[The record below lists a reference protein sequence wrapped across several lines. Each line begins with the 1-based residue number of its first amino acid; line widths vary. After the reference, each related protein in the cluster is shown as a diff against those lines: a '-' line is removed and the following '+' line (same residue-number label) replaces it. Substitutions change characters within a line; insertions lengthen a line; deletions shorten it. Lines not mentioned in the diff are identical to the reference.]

1 MKKKFLSL
9 MMAAAVVATTSVSA
23 FAAGE
28 VDNSVTGETTI
39 NNVLDSSPR
48 SHEVTITGKVQS
60 ETGEMPATNFKVTV
74 PTAANFTVTSG
85 GKVVGPEL
93 KVKNEGPQTI
103 EVHATDFYKET
114 DGSLKVVAATTDLTN
129 QPRTT
134 MSLRLTV
141 NGEDKVHL
149 GADGTKIGVFPTGA
163 LENKVANDQGKLL
176 TLAPGVDGEQTET
189 IQIKGSA
196 GTGTESMDHAATDT
210 FKLVLKIKKAPVN
223 SQ

>member
-23 FAAGE
+23 FAAE
-28 VDNSVTGETTI
+28 EADHSVTGETTI

-60 ETGEMPATNFKVTV
+60 ETGEMPTTNFNVTV

-85 GKVVGPEL
+85 GRVVGPEL
-93 KVKNEGPQTI
+93 KVKNEGPQGI

-114 DGSLKVVAATTDLTN
+114 DGSLKVVAASELSN
-129 QPRTT
+129 EPRSTV
-134 MSLRLTV
+134 SLRLTV

-149 GADGTKIGVFPTGA
+149 AADDTRSGVFTTGA
-163 LENKVANDQGKLL
+163 LDHKVTDDEGKLL
-176 TLAPGVDGEQTET
+176 SLAAGVDGEQTES

-196 GTGTESMDHAATDT
+196 GTGTESMEHAATDT

>member
-23 FAAGE
+23 FAAE
-28 VDNSVTGETTI
+28 TDTNVDMPTQSNINS
-39 NNVLDSSPR
+39 LDSSAR

-60 ETGEMPATNFKVTV
+60 KTGEMPTANFKVTV

-93 KVKNEGPQTI
+93 KVKNEGPQAI

-114 DGSLKVVAATTDLTN
+114 DGSLKVVAASELSN
-129 QPRTT
+129 EPRSTV
-134 MSLRLTV
+134 SLRLTV

-149 GADGTKIGVFPTGA
+149 AADDTRSGVFTTGA
-163 LENKVANDQGKLL
+163 LDHKVNNDEGKLL
-176 TLAPGVDGEQTET
+176 SLAAGVNGEQTET

>member
-23 FAAGE
+23 FAAEE

-60 ETGEMPATNFKVTV
+60 KTGEMPATNFKVTV

-85 GKVVGPEL
+85 GRVVGPDL
-93 KVKNEGPQTI
+93 KVKNEGSQTI

-114 DGSLKVVAATTDLTN
+114 DGKLKVVGSATNLAN
-129 QPRTT
+129 EPRTT

-141 NGEDKVHL
+141 NGEDKVYL
-149 GADGTKIGVFPTGA
+149 GADGQKSGVFPTDA
-163 LENKVANDQGKLL
+163 LGDKVTDDQGKLL
-176 TLAPGVDGEQTET
+176 TLAPGVDREQTET

-196 GTGTESMDHAATDT
+196 GTGTQQLDEAATDT
-210 FKLVLKIKKAPVN
+210 FKLVLKIKKASVN
-223 SQ
+223 

>member
-23 FAAGE
+23 FAAEE

-60 ETGEMPATNFKVTV
+60 KTGEMPATNFKVTV

-85 GKVVGPEL
+85 GRVVGPDL
-93 KVKNEGPQTI
+93 KVKNEAIQTI

-114 DGSLKVVAATTDLTN
+114 DGKLKVVGSATNLAN
-129 QPRTT
+129 EPRTT

-141 NGEDKVHL
+141 NGEDKVYL
-149 GADGTKIGVFPTGA
+149 GADGQKSGVFPTDA
-163 LENKVANDQGKLL
+163 LGDKVTDDQGKLL
-176 TLAPGVDGEQTET
+176 TLAPGVDREQTET

-196 GTGTESMDHAATDT
+196 GTGTQQLDEAATDT
-210 FKLVLKIKKAPVN
+210 FKLVLKIKKASVN
-223 SQ
+223 